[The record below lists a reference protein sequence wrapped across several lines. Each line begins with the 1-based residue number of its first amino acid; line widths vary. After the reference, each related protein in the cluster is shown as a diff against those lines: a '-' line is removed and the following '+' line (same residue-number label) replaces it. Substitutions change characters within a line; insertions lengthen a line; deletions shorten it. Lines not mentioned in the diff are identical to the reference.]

1 MGYLRF
7 ALVTINAL
15 AFAALLGLS
24 VRFMRREPS
33 QRVRRLWMVVSL
45 ISGAL
50 IIGSLQRLVLQGATL
65 GWLSQSATTGVIEG
79 WQVVQSL
86 MVVALALTAF
96 ATVKRVAVSMSTSER
111 IAGSML
117 DRVGHVDLDRI
128 DLTRREHEVL
138 AAIGSGLLTD
148 AELAEDLHISP
159 NTVQTHVKR
168 LLRKTGLNRRQDLI
182 AVAFL
187 METSRL

>member
-1 MGYLRF
+1 MAYLRF
-7 ALVTINAL
+7 ALVAINAL

-50 IIGSLQRLVLQGATL
+50 IVGSLQRLVLQGTTL
-65 GWLSQSATTGVIEG
+65 GWLSQAATTGVIEG

-86 MVVALALTAF
+86 VVVALALTAF
-96 ATVKRVAVSMSTSER
+96 ATVRRVAESMSASER

-128 DLTRREHEVL
+128 DLTKREQEVL